1 MIKKTE
7 RVNWWRWSGRCSSN
21 WSLKSFC
28 FCIDHKLV
36 IAKLYS
42 YSFDKNALVFVH
54 SFLKGSQQ
62 ITKLNSSYSAF
73 AEILLGVPQG
83 SILGPVLFSIYICD
97 LFFENSDIDI
107 SNYTNGNTPYVCSS
121 ELDSVIGKIQKNNRR
136 RKFFRLF
143 HNNNLIPNAGFSHL
157 RGHKFKHSF
166 SDTLTR

>member
-1 MIKKTE
+1 M
-7 RVNWWRWSGRCSSN
+7 
-21 WSLKSFC
+21 
-28 FCIDHKLV
+28 
-36 IAKLYS
+36 
-42 YSFDKNALVFVH
+42 VFVH

-121 ELDSVIGKIQKNNRR
+121 ELDSVIGKIQKTTEEGN
-136 RKFFRLF
+136 FLDCF
-143 HNNNLIPNAGFSHL
+143 II
-157 RGHKFKHSF
+157 
-166 SDTLTR
+166 TT